1 MDEELLRD
9 IYVGIPAYDR
19 VGRAKAFLK
28 YNKERRKQ
36 DEKEAEERRQQLD
49 DMDKKKAKKAKK
61 SKKVPAGFS
70 RGADG
75 KLQKKKIVIQK
86 PVVPAGFSRGAD
98 GKLQKK
104 KIVIQ
109 KPVKSQ
115 ARQEAEEAIALMKKA
130 LRSGI
135 NYIDEGSPEQQ
146 ANEAIALMRLAT
158 MPKPKKKLPPFYVP
172 PNEEGVKCWTLLNGQ
187 NKPYTTCVD
196 KKTGEQLR
204 KDYTSYRGEFKFA

>member
-1 MDEELLRD
+1 MDD
-9 IYVGIPAYDR
+9 IYDGIDANDR
-19 VGRAKAFLK
+19 LGRAKAFLK
-28 YNKERRKQ
+28 YSKERRKQ
-36 DEKEAEERRQQLD
+36 DEKDDEERRQQLD

-61 SKKVPAGFS
+61 SKK
-70 RGADG
+70 
-75 KLQKKKIVIQK
+75 
-86 PVVPAGFSRGAD
+86 VPAGFSRGAD

>member
-1 MDEELLRD
+1 MDD
-9 IYVGIPAYDR
+9 IYDGIDLNDR

-28 YNKERRKQ
+28 YRKERQKQ

-86 PVVPAGFSRGAD
+86 PV
-98 GKLQKK
+98 
-104 KIVIQ
+104 
-109 KPVKSQ
+109 KSQ
-115 ARQEAEEAIALMKKA
+115 ARQEAEEAISLMKKA

-135 NYIDEGSPEQQ
+135 NYMDEGSPEQQ